1 MRLSFCNKRIC
12 MYAFGPCGARPALHC
27 MHCLQGRWFR
37 PWSKLRNSS
46 QSQLAFSVKL
56 TAINSCRSTKTVT
69 AFKRALKTELIAVA
83 YGSHLGLAFLF
94 TRLRFARDL
103 RRFRNVFWLI
113 DWLIHHVIATTVQ
126 VQLCVVCKWVYC
138 YTVLLGYWCCFW
150 TTTKTFLFSEYRT
163 SVHSASEALATMCYI
178 NWCFTYLLTYFYP
191 GLCPTRRRQL
201 NQSRGDRS
209 LRLLVPGSAEREG
222 RCARMRITC
231 DGSAAAVESL
241 RRQPLDDED
250 GRTGSVHAEHEYQA
264 PRRVV
269 VRLCADDAHASNDS
283 TLSSKF

>member
-113 DWLIHHVIATTVQ
+113 DWLTDWFV
-126 VQLCVVCKWVYC
+126 
-138 YTVLLGYWCCFW
+138 
-150 TTTKTFLFSEYRT
+150 
-163 SVHSASEALATMCYI
+163 M
-178 NWCFTYLLTYFYP
+178 
-191 GLCPTRRRQL
+191 
-201 NQSRGDRS
+201 S
-209 LRLLVPGSAEREG
+209 LRLQCKYNCVSSANGCIVTQCSLATDAVFGRLLKHFSFQSTVLVYTVHQRHLR
-222 RCARMRITC
+222 RCAI
-231 DGSAAAVESL
+231 
-241 RRQPLDDED
+241 
-250 GRTGSVHAEHEYQA
+250 
-264 PRRVV
+264 
-269 VRLCADDAHASNDS
+269 
-283 TLSSKF
+283 